1 MSIIFKKFQRDLY
14 SELPKIAVSIIII
27 SMGIGGFITFFQV
40 SDNIKETVD
49 SQYDE
54 MNLGDSWINLQPIP
68 IPTPEELIEYSKQN
82 DDNSINEILPQ
93 IDVMQPRLHLYGKSE
108 GENGPVIIEI
118 LGLPDEQKI
127 NKLRITEG
135 GNLATN
141 AKSEN
146 IPVVVESRFEK
157 YHGYGLGDTFNL
169 VWLVAAHRPL

>member
-82 DDNSINEILPQ
+82 DDNNINEILPQ
-93 IDVMQPRLHLYGKSE
+93 IDVMQPSLHLYGKSE
-108 GENGPVIIEI
+108 GEN
-118 LGLPDEQKI
+118 
-127 NKLRITEG
+127 
-135 GNLATN
+135 
-141 AKSEN
+141 
-146 IPVVVESRFEK
+146 
-157 YHGYGLGDTFNL
+157 
-169 VWLVAAHRPL
+169 

>member
-108 GENGPVIIEI
+108 CENGPIII
-118 LGLPDEQKI
+118 
-127 NKLRITEG
+127 
-135 GNLATN
+135 
-141 AKSEN
+141 
-146 IPVVVESRFEK
+146 
-157 YHGYGLGDTFNL
+157 
-169 VWLVAAHRPL
+169 

>member
-82 DDNSINEILPQ
+82 DDNSINLNVSWLPVQ
-93 IDVMQPRLHLYGKSE
+93 RNIRCDNFNTYSRNNINFLPRFHC
-108 GENGPVIIEI
+108 
-118 LGLPDEQKI
+118 
-127 NKLRITEG
+127 
-135 GNLATN
+135 
-141 AKSEN
+141 
-146 IPVVVESRFEK
+146 
-157 YHGYGLGDTFNL
+157 
-169 VWLVAAHRPL
+169 

>member
-40 SDNIKETVD
+40 SENIKETVD

-82 DDNSINEILPQ
+82 DDNNINEILPQ

-108 GENGPVIIEI
+108 GENGPIIIEI
-118 LGLPDEQKI
+118 FPDLRSSRIFFFSFNFVLLVKSLI
-127 NKLRITEG
+127 FIDLKSPNDKL
-135 GNLATN
+135 
-141 AKSEN
+141 
-146 IPVVVESRFEK
+146 
-157 YHGYGLGDTFNL
+157 
-169 VWLVAAHRPL
+169 

>member
-49 SQYDE
+49 SQYEE

-68 IPTPEELIEYSKQN
+68 IPTPDELIEYSKQN
-82 DDNSINEILPQ
+82 DDSSINEILPK
-93 IDVMQPRLHLYGKSE
+93 IDVMQPRLHRYGNSE
-108 GENGPVIIEI
+108 GKNGPIIIEI

-127 NKLRITEG
+127 NKLRMLNFFLILIIQTLNPKKDYHANNHFKG
-135 GNLATN
+135 CKLLMM
-141 AKSEN
+141 
-146 IPVVVESRFEK
+146 EK
-157 YHGYGLGDTFNL
+157 
-169 VWLVAAHRPL
+169 